1 MFLLVKYIVIVIT
14 MYVTGVTMYVSE
26 LTEYVMRAKNN
37 RVFCINNQF

>member
-14 MYVTGVTMYVSE
+14 MYVTGVTIYVSE

-37 RVFCINNQF
+37 RIFCINNQF

>member
-1 MFLLVKYIVIVIT
+1 MFLLVKYIVIIIT